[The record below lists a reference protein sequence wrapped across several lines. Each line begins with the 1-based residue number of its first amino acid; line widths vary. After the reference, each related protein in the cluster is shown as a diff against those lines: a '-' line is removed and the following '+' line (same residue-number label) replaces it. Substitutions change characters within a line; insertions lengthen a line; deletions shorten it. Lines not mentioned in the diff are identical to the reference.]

1 MDNFLNQIEKRTNF
15 YLDDTVQFR
24 KTNST
29 LLNNSIF
36 SKKWYLYDVET
47 YNYFVEDYGDD
58 FKKYLNE
65 FYDNNDVDIEHSFLF
80 TNPDMFIYGLDE
92 KFAYFFDNTFETE
105 DEFETNSSFKNTENI
120 KKSILIKLNNMWRII
135 NY

>member
-92 KFAYFFDNTFETE
+92 KFA
-105 DEFETNSSFKNTENI
+105 
-120 KKSILIKLNNMWRII
+120 L
-135 NY
+135 